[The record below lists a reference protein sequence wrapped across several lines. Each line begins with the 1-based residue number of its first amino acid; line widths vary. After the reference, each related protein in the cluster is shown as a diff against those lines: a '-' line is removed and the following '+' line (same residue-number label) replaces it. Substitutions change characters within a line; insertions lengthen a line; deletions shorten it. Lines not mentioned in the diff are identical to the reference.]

1 MRNPRYVHNIDPDA
15 NNHRFIM
22 SVN

>member
-1 MRNPRYVHNIDPDA
+1 VRNPRYVHNIDPDA